1 MKFRVFICYSQLDF
15 LVAGK
20 NIRDY
25 LSDLLPDTHVYID
38 QTKSKGLKWRPENE
52 RELRTAD
59 LVVLIITPA
68 ALQSEEV
75 QKEIKIAKETGK
87 IIIPCK
93 DENTDLEWDELPYHL
108 GELDG
113 IKFESE
119 EKLQRNLFREIKKIR
134 IKLSKDTLE
143 SKIKE
148 QDSIFVEMNKK
159 TYFSGE
165 TILVTGK
172 VKDLLAGIP
181 VSLLVIA
188 PNGNLVTIAQ
198 INVNSDKKFNTEI
211 TTGGPLMKMG
221 GMYTIR
227 VQYGNQSRIAET
239 VFNFGK
245 LEKIKPQHII
255 KLLLNSSISENK
267 KLADPEI
274 LKIKLGDSIKWINE
288 DSAAHTITSGSIGK
302 GPKGIF
308 DSGLLMS
315 GNSFEVTFRK
325 KGTYKYFSM
334 VHPWKECSVIVD

>member
-172 VKDLLAGIP
+172 VKDLLAEIP

-198 INVNSDKKFNTEI
+198 INVNSDKKFNTKI
-211 TTGGPLMKMG
+211 TTGGPLMKIG

-227 VQYGNQSRIAET
+227 VQYGNQSRTAET
-239 VFNFGK
+239 GFNFGK
-245 LEKIKPQHII
+245 LVKIKSQHIV
-255 KLLLNSSISENK
+255 KLPLNSSSPENN
-267 KLADPEI
+267 KLAEPEI
-274 LKIKLGDSIKWINE
+274 LTIKLGDIVRWIN
-288 DSAAHTITSGSIGK
+288 DDIAAHTVTSGGTGM
-302 GPKGIF
+302 GPNGVF
-308 DSGLLMS
+308 DSGLFLPE
-315 GNSFEVTFRK
+315 NSFEMTFRK
-325 KGTYKYFSM
+325 KGTYKYFCM
-334 VHPWKECSVIVD
+334 VHPWKECVIRVE